1 MNGTVN
7 NPIGC
12 FNLVI
17 ETFIKSSLTLRQSSI
32 IISIVPMLIS
42 VGVAVEHCKDSVVFA
57 LPQKVEHV
65 LSL

>member
-1 MNGTVN
+1 
-7 NPIGC
+7 
-12 FNLVI
+12 
-17 ETFIKSSLTLRQSSI
+17 
-32 IISIVPMLIS
+32 MLIS